1 MKKLILLL
9 FIPLLLLVTSC
20 ELLWDEPLQG
30 DFYYVVLGLDYT
42 NDASTGYYGNDLEG
56 TINDAKELFQ
66 TFTLLSEAT
75 ERNSYGYLMMQEGN
89 SLLGTSTFTIN
100 GETISNYPS
109 VANVTAVLENL
120 AEVTKQED
128 LIIFTYSGH
137 GYEDTG
143 DLALAITTY
152 GNPTTSDALPP
163 DALLALMD
171 AIPGKKLLILDS
183 CYSGQYIENST
194 TSTSTVY
201 DTTIEEYYKKYF
213 GGNSYNL
220 SELYVISA
228 SAKDNV
234 SWELFSTEIEND
246 HHHGVFTYALLE
258 GLGLVH
264 TYNSDNSTDI
274 SLKEGLPPATKA
286 RQITVDS
293 LYGYIKEHQVRE
305 TESTLFKPSLYYQH
319 PMTNGGALDMILFTY

>member
-42 NDASTGYYGNDLEG
+42 NDASTGDNGNDLEG
-56 TINDAKELFQ
+56 TIHDAKELFQ

-109 VANVTAVLENL
+109 VANVTAVLKNL

-171 AIPGKKLLILDS
+171 AIPGKKLLLIDS
-183 CYSGQYIENST
+183 CYSGNFVKEST
-194 TSTSTVY
+194 SSTSTVY
-201 DTTIEEYYKKYF
+201 DSTISDYFGKYF
-213 GGNSYNL
+213 AEAIYEPPNL
-220 SELYVISA
+220 FAMSA
-228 SAKDNV
+228 SANTDSYEGIFN
-234 SWELFSTEIEND
+234 TID
-246 HHHGVFTYALLE
+246 HNHGIFTYALLE
-258 GLGLVH
+258 ALGWNHLH
-264 TYNSDNSTDI
+264 GTDLSTETL
-274 SLKEGLPPATKA
+274 STPPAGKNG
-286 RQITVDS
+286 RISVDG
-293 LYGYIKEHQVRE
+293 LYRYIKENQGLPYKLSL
-305 TESTLFKPSLYYQH
+305 STFPSNIQH